1 MAGKAATKTKARTL
15 AVVEVDR
22 DEETGEAADE
32 TKGIPLFEGLQG
44 EVQIEVYRLEPI
56 EEGTIGTLAADADE
70 ATIRRRWGGG
80 VYKVTAK
87 GTNGQF
93 TRRQRTVTIGGD
105 PRFESK
111 DAIRRYRIK
120 NGEIQEEGKSAAAPA
135 AAAPSGFGMSEIL
148 ALLQTSHTQQL
159 AFMQAQVNASSLAA
173 DQRAQAAAKMAED
186 ARARDQQFLASML
199 ALRSSEAKAAPPAA
213 DPMAM
218 MTVLLKGL
226 ELGRDMGGGGEADP
240 VTAFISALPQILP
253 QAQALLNAGKEG
265 AAAAPA
271 AVAAPA
277 NQQQPAG
284 PRLLLT
290 GPIAERF
297 QRTVAALQA
306 KGYDAEKALAV
317 ALEQLAAVPNAP
329 TKASPTPEGKAA
341 APAPAAAAGNGTTP
355 PARATR
361 RK

>member
-1 MAGKAATKTKARTL
+1 MAGKARAVKKGTTL

-22 DEETGEAADE
+22 DEETVAAEDE

-44 EVQIEVYRLEPI
+44 EVQIEVYRMEPI

-111 DAIRRYRIK
+111 DAIRKYKIK
-120 NGEIQEEGKSAAAPA
+120 NGEISDSDIKAAAPA
-135 AAAPSGFGMSEIL
+135 AAAPGFGMSEIL
-148 ALLQTSHTQQL
+148 ALLQSSHTQQL
-159 AFMQAQVNASSLAA
+159 AFMQAQVNASALASE
-173 DQRAQAAAKMAED
+173 QRATAAAKMAED

-218 MTVLLKGL
+218 ITVLLKGL
-226 ELGRDMGGGGEADP
+226 ELGRDMGGGGETDP
-240 VTAFISALPQILP
+240 VAAFITALPQIIP
-253 QAQALLNAGKEG
+253 QAQAFLASGKEG
-265 AAAAPA
+265 AAAPA
-271 AVAAPA
+271 AAPAPA
-277 NQQQPAG
+277 NQQQAAG
-284 PRLLLT
+284 PRLVLS
-290 GPIAERF
+290 GPIAEQL
-297 QRTVAALQA
+297 QRTAAALQG
-306 KGYDAEKALAV
+306 KGYDAEKAMV
-317 ALEQLAAVPNAP
+317 IALQQLATVPNAP
-329 TKASPTPEGKAA
+329 AKPDQA
-341 APAPAAAAGNGTTP
+341 APAKPAPAAAAAGNGTSP
-355 PARATR
+355 AARATR